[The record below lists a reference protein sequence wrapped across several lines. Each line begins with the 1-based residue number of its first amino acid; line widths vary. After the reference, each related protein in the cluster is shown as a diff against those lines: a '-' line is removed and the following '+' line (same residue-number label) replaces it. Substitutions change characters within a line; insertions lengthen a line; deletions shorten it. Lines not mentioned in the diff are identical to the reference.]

1 MFRDAGGAGQMR
13 AKMKRYYHK
22 HITGAPL
29 ECYIVAAENLA
40 AAEHLEK
47 AGFDRVST
55 KCLRRHFW
63 DMNAHIVASGR
74 SRAVS
79 PFRLGEI
86 RTLPEVIS
94 DRSAILGL
102 ESIGSGL
109 TSCPRR

>member
-1 MFRDAGGAGQMR
+1 MR

-47 AGFDRVST
+47 VGFARVST

-63 DMNAHIVASGR
+63 DMNHTLSRRAGVGR
-74 SRAVS
+74 SP
-79 PFRLGEI
+79 PFAWRDSH
-86 RTLPEVIS
+86 PP
-94 DRSAILGL
+94 
-102 ESIGSGL
+102 GSYK
-109 TSCPRR
+109 R